1 MRIGVFMVALA
12 VRIAAIEATGA
23 GSVRFGD
30 GADYIATARS
40 VCSEQ
45 VYPERG
51 NLPFFRPP
59 GLPFLIAGATLCE
72 TSQVRVIKYALAAC
86 DAATAVVIFEL
97 ALLVWGG
104 RPARNAPGV
113 PPGAEPAGRMPA
125 GLRAGRPPYVV
136 VDTGGVF
143 STLVELVAVVS
154 VVGATG

>member
-1 MRIGVFMVALA
+1 MVALA

-97 ALLVWGG
+97 ALLLWGFPMERLG
-104 RPARNAPGV
+104 FSPVSAPRSIPSSSSRRPTCAASRC
-113 PPGAEPAGRMPA
+113 
-125 GLRAGRPPYVV
+125 
-136 VDTGGVF
+136 
-143 STLVELVAVVS
+143 SCS
-154 VVGATG
+154 C